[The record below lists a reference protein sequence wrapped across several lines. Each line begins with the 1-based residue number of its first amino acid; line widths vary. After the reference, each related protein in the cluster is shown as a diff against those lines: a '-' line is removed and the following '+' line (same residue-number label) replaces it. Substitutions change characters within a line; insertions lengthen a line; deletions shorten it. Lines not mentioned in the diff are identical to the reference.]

1 MSPMDCGR
9 RTEGLRLYQFIIIIY
24 HSFIAVDKVERGL
37 VAMRCPPPRSMR
49 SISWRPVLGTE
60 HTMRL

>member
-24 HSFIAVDKVERGL
+24 HSFIAVDKVEREENLSGCHAVSASAQHAL
-37 VAMRCPPPRSMR
+37 D
-49 SISWRPVLGTE
+49 
-60 HTMRL
+60 